1 MNAKYQRIS
10 QSKSL
15 TRNIDLRGLLP
26 LFMTSVRP
34 NKLLKLRS
42 EDFVIDLHANVYAL
56 FQLVVMNLS
65 NSKIT
70 DSFFSYLQVY
80 AIHSYSFFQIAYTA
94 ATWCLICFTVKFFI
108 SF

>member
-15 TRNIDLRGLLP
+15 TRNIDLRSLLP
-26 LFMTSVRP
+26 LFMTLVRQ
-34 NKLLKLRS
+34 NQLLKLCS

-70 DSFFSYLQVY
+70 DSFLTMRFRIIFFSIEL
-80 AIHSYSFFQIAYTA
+80 IGNMLPHS
-94 ATWCLICFTVKFFI
+94 FTVKFFV
-108 SF
+108 SFSK

>member
-26 LFMTSVRP
+26 LFMTSVRQ
-34 NKLLKLRS
+34 NQLLKLCS

-70 DSFFSYLQVY
+70 DSFLTMRFTMIFFSKEL
-80 AIHSYSFFQIAYTA
+80 IGNMLPHS
-94 ATWCLICFTVKFFI
+94 FTVKFFV
-108 SF
+108 SFSK